1 MRQQINLY
9 QPALFEKKEPFSAVL
24 MLAIVGVVV
33 VLALLV
39 GALSLWRVSVL
50 ESRLALSQSR
60 QAEALQ
66 RIDEYQRLYP
76 PRTADPVLARK
87 VEKMMGDRQARLALL
102 QLLTSGQQGNSLGFS
117 GHLEGLAREDL
128 STVWLRRIRLSA
140 GGHNLLLEGS
150 TTRAAD
156 VPLYLQ
162 GLNRQQDYAGREFNH
177 LQLTQSEDNTQIIDF
192 LLQTTQEEKP

>member
-1 MRQQINLY
+1 MNQQVNLY
-9 QPALFEKKEPFSAVL
+9 QLALFERKEPLSAA
-24 MLAIVGVVV
+24 MMFIILAGVG

-39 GALSLWRVSVL
+39 GALCLWRVSVL
-50 ESRLALSQSR
+50 ESNLALSQSR
-60 QAEALQ
+60 QAAALQ
-66 RIDEYQRLYP
+66 RIGEYQRQYP
-76 PRTADPVLARK
+76 PRAADPVLARK
-87 VEKMMGDRQARLALL
+87 VEKMIGERQARMALL
-102 QLLTSGQQGNSLGFS
+102 DLLTSGQTGNSGGFS

-128 STVWLRRIRLSA
+128 PTVWLRHIRLSA

-162 GLNRQQDYAGREFNH
+162 GLNRQQDYAGREFSH
-177 LQLTQSEDNTQIIDF
+177 LQLTQSEDNRQIIDF

>member
-1 MRQQINLY
+1 MRQQVNLY
-9 QPALFEKKEPFSAVL
+9 QPALFEKKKPFSAML
-24 MLAIVGVVV
+24 MLIILGLVG

-39 GALSLWRVSVL
+39 GALCLWRVSVL
-50 ESRLALSQSR
+50 ESHLALSQSR

-66 RIDEYQRLYP
+66 RIDEYQRQYP
-76 PRTADPVLARK
+76 PRMADPVLAGK
-87 VEKMMGDRQARLALL
+87 VAKMMSDRQARLALL
-102 QLLTSGQQGNSLGFS
+102 QLLTSGQPGNSVGFS

-140 GGHNLLLEGS
+140 GGRNLLLEGS
-150 TTRAAD
+150 TTQAAD

-177 LQLTQSEDNTQIIDF
+177 LQLSQSEENPQVVDF

>member
-1 MRQQINLY
+1 
-9 QPALFEKKEPFSAVL
+9 
-24 MLAIVGVVV
+24 MLIILGVVV

-39 GALSLWRVSVL
+39 GVLCLWRVSVL

-60 QAEALQ
+60 QTEALQ
-66 RIDEYQRLYP
+66 RIDEYQHQYP
-76 PRTADPVLARK
+76 PRKADPVLARK
-87 VEKMMGDRQARLALL
+87 VEKMMADRQGRLALL
-102 QLLTSGQQGNSLGFS
+102 QLLTSGQPGNSVGFS
-117 GHLEGLAREDL
+117 RHLEGLAREDL

-162 GLNRQQDYAGREFNH
+162 GLNRQQDYVGREFNH
-177 LQLTQSEDNTQIIDF
+177 LQLSQSEENPQVVDF

>member
-1 MRQQINLY
+1 MSQQINLY
-9 QPALFEKKEPFSAVL
+9 QPALFEKKEPFSARL
-24 MLAIVGVVV
+24 IFITLGVVV

-39 GALSLWRVSVL
+39 GALCLWRVSVL
-50 ESRLALSQSR
+50 ESSLAHSESR
-60 QAEALQ
+60 QAAALQ
-66 RIDEYQRLYP
+66 RLDEYQRQYP

-102 QLLTSGQQGNSLGFS
+102 QLLTSGQPGNSLGFS
-117 GHLEGLAREDL
+117 RHLEGLAREDL

-162 GLNRQQDYAGREFNH
+162 GLNRQQDYTGREFNH
-177 LQLTQSEDNTQIIDF
+177 LQLTQSEDNSRIVDF

>member
-9 QPALFEKKEPFSAVL
+9 QPALFEKKAPFPAVL
-24 MLAIVGVVV
+24 MFIILGAVV

-39 GALSLWRVSVL
+39 GALCLWRASVL
-50 ESRLALSQSR
+50 ETNLALSQSR
-60 QAEALQ
+60 QTAALQ
-66 RIDEYQRLYP
+66 RIDEYQRQYP

-102 QLLTSGQQGNSLGFS
+102 QLLTGGQPGNSVGFS
-117 GHLEGLAREDL
+117 RYLEGLAREDL

-150 TTRAAD
+150 ATRAAD

-162 GLNRQQDYAGREFNH
+162 GLNRQQDYAGREFDH
-177 LQLTQSEDNTQIIDF
+177 LQLTQSEDNRQIVDF
-192 LLQTTQEEKP
+192 LLQTNQEGKP